1 MGNNA
6 RDTREY
12 KALQT
17 AYDFF
22 NKKFFKGELPEV
34 FFLFDYHVKRAGGF
48 FAPEKMI
55 YDNDDAATHVVCL
68 NPDYLYRDVYEVF
81 GTLVHEMCHVAEYH
95 GKEKKPS
102 NTRHYHSKVWQ
113 DIMTSCFLIGEVNA
127 TRTSGSTRIPED
139 GKFKAVVDE
148 YLKSYEWLTVKSS
161 DAVKIDPVKLK
172 KAKAKN
178 KVKYTCPSCGSNVW
192 GKPNLSILC
201 KPCGEEYICL
211 ESDEEGED

>member
-17 AYDFF
+17 AYAFF
-22 NKKFFKGELPEV
+22 NKKFFSGELPEV
-34 FFLFDYHVKRAGGF
+34 FFLFDYHVKRVGGF

-55 YDNDDAATHVVCL
+55 YDKDTEATHVVCL
-68 NPDYLYRDVYEVF
+68 NPDYLYRDVVEVF
-81 GTLVHEMCHVAEYH
+81 GTLIHEMCHVAEYH

-102 NTRHYHSKVWQ
+102 CTRNYHSKVWQ
-113 DIMTSCFLIGEVNA
+113 DLMTSCFLIGEVNA
-127 TRTSGSTRIPED
+127 TRTSGSTIIPED
-139 GKFKAVVDE
+139 GKFKAVVEE
-148 YLKSYEWLTVKSS
+148 YLVSYEWLTVKSS
-161 DAVKIDPVKLK
+161 DAIKIDPVKVK

-178 KVKYTCPSCGSNVW
+178 KVKYTCHSCGSNVW
-192 GKPNLSILC
+192 GKPNLAILC
-201 KPCGEEYICL
+201 KPCGEEYECL